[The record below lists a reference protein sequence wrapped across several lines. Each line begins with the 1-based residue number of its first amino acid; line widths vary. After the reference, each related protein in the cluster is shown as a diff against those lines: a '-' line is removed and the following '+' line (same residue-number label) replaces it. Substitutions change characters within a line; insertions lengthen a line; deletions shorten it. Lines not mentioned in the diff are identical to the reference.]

1 MSNIIDTTG
10 RTAATIAAEIRTLD
24 SQGKRLCLMY
34 VFEIGKRLVEAKEMV
49 GHGGWGDYL
58 RTQVDYSQDTA
69 NKYMRLYREYSENG
83 QLENSDAI
91 MSLDFSKAYKLLALP
106 AEERE
111 QFMQDNSVEN
121 MTVKELEQAIRDRD
135 AAIFDK
141 ETAQNEAQQ
150 AQADSLAAQRKV
162 ETMRREVAASKTV
175 AENLQREVDQ
185 LNERLNKATASVD
198 KAKQQLK
205 ALKDNPKVPEE
216 VMKKLRAE
224 AESAAAE
231 ATKAAAEKELEQIR
245 SQLDTA
251 TAAQLAAQ
259 HEAQIAEE
267 KLAAMQKAAQ
277 LSDPNVASFN
287 VMFKQIQED
296 FNKLNGYRMK
306 AAGTD
311 SAVGEK
317 LLLATRNMLEA
328 FGKAVS

>member
-69 NKYMRLYREYSENG
+69 NKYMRLYREYNENG
-83 QLENSDAI
+83 QLANSDTI
-91 MSLDFSKAYKLLALP
+91 MNLDFSKAYKLLALP
-106 AEERE
+106 AEARE
-111 QFMQDNSVEN
+111 QFMQDNPVED

-135 AAIFDK
+135 AAIVEK
-141 ETAQNEAQQ
+141 ENAQKAENQ
-150 AQADSLAAQRKV
+150 ARNDVAAAQRKLDAAQ
-162 ETMRREVAASKTV
+162 RAADVAKSSEQA
-175 AENLQREVDQ
+175 LQKEVDQ
-185 LNERLNKATASVD
+185 LNERLNKATAAAD

-205 ALKDNPKVPEE
+205 TLKDNPKVPED
-216 VMKKLRAE
+216 VMKKLRTE
-224 AESAAAE
+224 AE
-231 ATKAAAEKELEQIR
+231 ATASEAAKKAAEKELEQIR
-245 SQLDTA
+245 NQLDAA

-267 KLAAMQKAAQ
+267 KLEAMQKAAQ

-311 SAVGEK
+311 AAVGEK

-328 FGKAVS
+328 FGKAVN